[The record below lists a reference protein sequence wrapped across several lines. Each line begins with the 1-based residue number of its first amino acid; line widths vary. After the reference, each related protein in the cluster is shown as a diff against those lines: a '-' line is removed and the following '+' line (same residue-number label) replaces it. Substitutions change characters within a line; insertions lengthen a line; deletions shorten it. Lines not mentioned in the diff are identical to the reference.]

1 MKSMNRN
8 KVVKGDL
15 IIIAESL
22 AGVSD
27 NFDGKSV
34 LITGGAGF
42 LGKYIVFTLDYLNKN
57 VLKVPC
63 KIIVIDNFITGSKG
77 VFDSVENLEI
87 LEADICKPMK
97 VEFDVDYILHAA
109 SIAAPVFYNKYRLET
124 MDTG

>member
-1 MKSMNRN
+1 MNRN

-22 AGVSD
+22 AGISNKV
-27 NFDGKSV
+27 DGKSV

-42 LGKYIVFTLDYLNKN
+42 LGKYLVFTLDYLNKN

-77 VFDSVENLEI
+77 VFDNVENLEI
-87 LEADICKPMK
+87 LEADISKPLK
-97 VEFDVDYILHAA
+97 VDFDVDYILQAA
-109 SIAAPVFYNKYRLET
+109 SVAAPVFYNKYSF
-124 MDTG
+124 

>member
-27 NFDGKSV
+27 KVNGKSV

-42 LGKYIVFTLDYLNKN
+42 LGKYLVFTLDYLNKN

-77 VFDSVENLEI
+77 VFDNVENLNLNSSNALLKT
-87 LEADICKPMK
+87 LEEPGDNTFFFI
-97 VEFDVDYILHAA
+97 INNNHH
-109 SIAAPVFYNKYRLET
+109 
-124 MDTG
+124 